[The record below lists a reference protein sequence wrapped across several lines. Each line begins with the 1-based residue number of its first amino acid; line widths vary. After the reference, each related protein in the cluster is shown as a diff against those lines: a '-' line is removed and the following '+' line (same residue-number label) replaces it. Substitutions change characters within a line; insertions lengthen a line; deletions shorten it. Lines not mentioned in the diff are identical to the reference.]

1 MVLLLEPGIPGSC
14 GEAARVEHHS
24 TNVCKE
30 AFLFIIRVTA
40 MCKMPSGY
48 LAFGLRQVSVGVC
61 DRTQRVSVVWHS
73 AQKGAACLVAVC
85 AVMLMGR

>member
-1 MVLLLEPGIPGSC
+1 MLNITVQMCAKS
-14 GEAARVEHHS
+14 VF
-24 TNVCKE
+24 K

-48 LAFGLRQVSVGVC
+48 LAFGLRQVSVGLC
-61 DRTQRVSVVWHS
+61 DRTQRVSVVWHL
-73 AQKGAACLVAVC
+73 AQKGAACLVAVY